1 MQYFTA
7 PEKSLGGLDA
17 EATATL
23 VATAADIVLIM
34 NASGVIK
41 DVAVGNE
48 DLADEESE
56 KWIGR
61 RWDEVVTIESRPK
74 VEALLESAISKDA
87 PRWRQLNH
95 PSPSG
100 NDLPVLYNAVSVG
113 RKSRIVAV
121 GRELRAVAML
131 QQRLVDAQQSM
142 EREYERLR
150 SAETRYRLL
159 FQLASEAVLIVDTA
173 TLKVVEINPAAG
185 ALLSQI
191 PNKVVGSA
199 FARVFDSASRKPLEA
214 YLSTVEATGEGDSIV
229 VRSRTGGIEC
239 VLSAALFR
247 QDSDSY
253 FLVRLASQDGRRAD
267 ALTREQ
273 SHLLDVIE
281 RVPDGFVV
289 TDMDGRVL
297 TANQAFL
304 DLAQL
309 VAERQVIGHPLD
321 RWLGRSGVDINVLIS
336 KLREHG
342 TVKLFATTMQGE
354 YGATADVE
362 ISGVAVLAGEH
373 PCLGFTFRN
382 VGRRLPAPTTKSS
395 ALPKSVDQLTEL
407 VGRVPLKQVVQETT
421 DMIERLCIEA
431 ALELTGDNR
440 ASAAEVLGL
449 SRQSLYSKLH
459 RHGLGELSTIDDK

>member
-23 VATAADIVLIM
+23 VATAADIVLIL
-34 NASGVIK
+34 NAKGVIK
-41 DVAVGNE
+41 DIAVGNE
-48 DLADEESE
+48 DLAGEEWGSWVGR
-56 KWIGR
+56 KWTDI
-61 RWDEVVTIESRPK
+61 VTIESRPK
-74 VEALLESAISKDA
+74 VEALLKGAADQET

-95 PSPSG
+95 PSSIG
-100 NDLPVLYNAVSVG
+100 DDLPILYNAVSVG
-113 RKSRIVAV
+113 DSKRVVAV
-121 GRELRAVAML
+121 GRELRAIASL

-150 SAETRYRLL
+150 NAETRYRLL
-159 FQLASEAVLIVDTA
+159 FQIASEAVLIVDTA
-173 TLKVVEINPAAG
+173 TLKVVEANPAA
-185 ALLSQI
+185 AELLSQA
-191 PNKVVGSA
+191 PEKVVGGA
-199 FARVFDSASRKPLEA
+199 FWRVFQTAYRKPIEA
-214 YLSTVEATGEGDSIV
+214 YLATVEATGEADGIV
-229 VRSRTGGIEC
+229 VRSRTGETDC
-239 VLSAALFR
+239 ALSAALFR
-247 QDSDSY
+247 QDDSTF
-253 FLVRLASQDGRRAD
+253 FLVRLTSREEERSG

-281 RVPDGFVV
+281 QVPDGFVV
-289 TDMDGRVL
+289 TDMEGRVL

-309 VAERQVIGHPLD
+309 VTERQVLGHHLD
-321 RWLGRSGVDINVLIS
+321 RWLGRSGVDINVLVS

-342 TVKLFATTMQGE
+342 TVKFFATKMQGE

-362 ISGVAVLAGEH
+362 ISGVAVLSGDH

-382 VGRRLPAPTTKSS
+382 VGRRLPAPSAKTS
-395 ALPKSVDQLTEL
+395 ALPRSVEHLTEL

-459 RHGLGELSTIDDK
+459 RHGLGELSTLDDK